1 MAEFPWQKPHD
12 DDKAPRFP
20 WQGADEAKSEGTADE
35 VAPEPESSMPWR
47 KRDDAAPEHVV
58 PAPEPAASRWQS
70 PAADERAREP
80 EVRSPDP
87 AAEPREPVTDPPVA
101 DAPEAHQTG
110 PVSDPPVTDSPAWQP
125 PAAAPTSSRAQA
137 PADGEIPPS
146 TFTPPWR
153 PEEPRPKAKKA
164 RPTPPTVA
172 TSKAQAAP
180 KASSGRAGRIAAV
193 TTFVGLGAAIL
204 VGVGAAV
211 VSPMLGD
218 SRDDREP
225 ISTPTPTVIP
235 LAAGEIGLDA
245 ATTFVNAIAGGN
257 ATLALSMLGH
267 TATSLTSDDAW
278 AAMVENYPISDVQ
291 ITPLAEDAWENQV
304 FAVSY
309 MMDDELI
316 DFTLTVDVDVNDPEN
331 VVFDVDLPTLEI
343 TEGYEA
349 FDMTLN
355 GVAFDASGS
364 MSYEVFPGAYTLG
377 TTTEYFTI
385 PESVIVA
392 ESGMVFMYPY
402 DREPT
407 LTDDGIAKF
416 REVVRAAAEACISST
431 TLAADCGLEVT
442 GGIQGGAQI
451 IDGTVERSLTDEQ
464 WAEIDAMVPTS
475 SAFDGAQFQEGD
487 YIGDVAFVADW
498 QQGGSSGRD
507 QIYGGPWL
515 YAPTVDFSD
524 PDLPVTWD

>member
-1 MAEFPWQKPHD
+1 MAEFPWQKPDKD
-12 DDKAPRFP
+12 DEAPRFP
-20 WQGADEAKSEGTADE
+20 WQSKDGAQPEAEADD
-35 VAPEPESSMPWR
+35 VAPEIASSMPWQAR
-47 KRDDAAPEHVV
+47 EPADPSPAPVTDPPAPRTPAAAKPDRVAAEPASDPEPAGSEPAVEPVTAPEPDPEVS
-58 PAPEPAASRWQS
+58 APEPAA
-70 PAADERAREP
+70 EP
-80 EVRSPDP
+80 HAWRPPEPTPTTSVPTASGAGDP
-87 AAEPREPVTDPPVA
+87 
-101 DAPEAHQTG
+101 
-110 PVSDPPVTDSPAWQP
+110 
-125 PAAAPTSSRAQA
+125 
-137 PADGEIPPS
+137 PPS

-153 PEEPRPKAKKA
+153 PEEPRPKAKKP
-164 RPTPPTVA
+164 RPVPPTVA
-172 TSKAQAAP
+172 AP
-180 KASSGRAGRIAAV
+180 KPAAATPRAAGRAGRVAAV
-193 TTFVGLGAAIL
+193 VTFAGLGAAIL

-211 VSPMLGD
+211 ISPMLGD
-218 SRDDREP
+218 SGGDREP
-225 ISTPTPTVIP
+225 VATPTPTVIP

-245 ATTFVNAIAGGN
+245 ATTFVNAVTTGN

-278 AAMVENYPISDVQ
+278 ATMVENYPISDVQ
-291 ITPLAEDAWENQV
+291 ISSLTDDAWENQV

-316 DFTLTVDVDVNDPEN
+316 DFTLTIDVDVNDPEN

-385 PESVIVA
+385 PDSVIVA

-407 LTDDGIAKF
+407 LTEDGIAKF

-442 GGIQGGAQI
+442 GGVQGGATI
-451 IDGTVERSLTDEQ
+451 VDGTVERSLTDEQ

-475 SAFDGAQFQEGD
+475 SAFDGAQIQEGD

-498 QQGGSSGRD
+498 QQNGASGRD

-524 PDLPVTWD
+524 PSFPVTWD